1 MTEREAID
9 RIKWK
14 YEKCDGCNRNQ
25 IDIDTWN
32 LAIKAL
38 EAVEVIKGM
47 EYQYEW
53 YDDEKSAWERGYNAC
68 LTEIKR
74 LTEGDTDD
82 SK

>member
-1 MTEREAID
+1 MKTTRIFIPKDDAID
-9 RIKWK
+9 M
-14 YEKCDGCNRNQ
+14 
-25 IDIDTWN
+25 
-32 LAIKAL
+32 AIKAL
-38 EAVEVIKGM
+38 EAVEAIKGM

-74 LTEGDTDD
+74 LVEGDADD